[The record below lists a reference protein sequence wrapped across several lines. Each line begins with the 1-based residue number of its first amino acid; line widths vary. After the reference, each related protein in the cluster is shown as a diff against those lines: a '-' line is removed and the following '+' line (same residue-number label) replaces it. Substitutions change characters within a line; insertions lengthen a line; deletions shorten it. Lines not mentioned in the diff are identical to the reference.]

1 MNIIFASKWPAW
13 SRISAVAL
21 LIHCLGITPAV
32 ADNPT
37 DSLNGIYAEP
47 STFLNDQGREVTGFQ
62 MDRAVLE
69 LQGDRFKYWHFSD
82 CIGFQEYP
90 ISGTY
95 SRDGDLLELHSDD
108 LAQTER
114 RYVATTINGVPGVW
128 PENELQA
135 WRNGEH
141 PYSVPILV
149 RVADGPSGKELD
161 QTTFQFPPITPL
173 LNKETAKQ
181 FWTWQTKKHE
191 ARYMDV
197 PEPLRTLLREQSNRD
212 DDTRE
217 GYQKLVLNQH
227 QELDPKLIKQLV
239 SEIGSGVSVSV
250 GPMVLQD
257 LFGLD
262 SAYFDVPE
270 FTKSDATK
278 RAAIQRLV
286 NVMSEAKN
294 ERALTAVLLVFL
306 RTTGLKQIDLTCAS
320 GEQVKISWDAGRQTM
335 ESFDFSE
342 AVRSDCQRWANERLA
357 ERFGAVE

>member
-1 MNIIFASKWPAW
+1 MSTIFKTKTLAWLRAPAS
-13 SRISAVAL
+13 VL
-21 LIHCLGITPAV
+21 LMTWLGIIPAI
-32 ADNPT
+32 AENQP

-128 PENELQA
+128 PEDELQA

-141 PYSVPILV
+141 PYSVPIMV

-161 QTTFQFPPITPL
+161 QTTFQFPSITPL

-181 FWTWQTKKHE
+181 FWTRRTKKHE

-197 PEPLRTLLREQSNRD
+197 PEPLRTLLREQSNRA

-227 QELDPKLIKQLV
+227 QELDPTLIKQLV

-270 FTKSDATK
+270 FTKSDSTK
-278 RAAIQRLV
+278 RVAIQRLV
-286 NVMSEAKN
+286 NAMSEAKN
-294 ERALTAVLLVFL
+294 ERTLTAVLLVFL
-306 RTTGLKQIDLTCAS
+306 RTTGLRQIDLTCATR
-320 GEQVKISWDAGRQTM
+320 EHVKISWDAGRQTI

-342 AVRSDCQRWANERLA
+342 AVRSDCQRWANEQLA
-357 ERFGAVE
+357 ERFGAGE